1 MDKRKDAREATF
13 KLVFEYLFGR
23 DKNSDTYDELVAEYK
38 LDKEQQYVNS
48 VYSGIIEN
56 FDTLSSLIEKSAKG
70 FSIDRVFLVDKA
82 IMLVA
87 LYEMKYMS
95 DIPEKVS
102 INEAIELAKKFST
115 EKSSSYING
124 ILNSQMK

>member
-13 KLVFEYLFGR
+13 KLVFEYLFR
-23 DKNSDTYDELVAEYK
+23 KDKNPDTYNELVAEYE

-48 VYSGIIEN
+48 VYNGIIEN
-56 FDTLSSLIEKSAKG
+56 FDTLSSIIEKSAQG
-70 FSIDRVFLVDKA
+70 FSIDRVFSVDKA

-87 LYEMKYMS
+87 LYEMKYMQ